1 MFDFKTSANVKKY
14 DYQYKAFDKK
24 IFIKK
29 IACVSKKSVNCE
41 CGNKNEVSAQ
51 NSLKQWKI

>member
-29 IACVSKKSVNCE
+29 RASVSKKTVNCE
-41 CGNKNEVSAQ
+41 CGNKKKVSA
-51 NSLKQWKI
+51 